1 MPHWVAKI
9 CWNVDANGIS
19 NQEWLRHSCSD
30 SDINSLRNTVDNH
43 FDGSTSNG
51 NPASIPD
58 SGALY
63 SGYSGAQNALVQAY
77 GDVAFAK

>member
-1 MPHWVAKI
+1 MPMGYLIK
-9 CWNVDANGIS
+9 NGYVTPVGDS
-19 NQEWLRHSCSD
+19 

-58 SGALY
+58 SVHY
-63 SGYSGAQNALVQAY
+63 TLVIVVQ
-77 GDVAFAK
+77 